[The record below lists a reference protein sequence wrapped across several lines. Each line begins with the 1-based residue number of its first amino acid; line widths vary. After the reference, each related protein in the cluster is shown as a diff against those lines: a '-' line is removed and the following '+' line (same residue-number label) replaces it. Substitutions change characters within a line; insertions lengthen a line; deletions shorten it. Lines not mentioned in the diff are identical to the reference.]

1 MLGRYALAC
10 LIGIACG
17 VANGAYLLLL
27 LHVISV
33 TRGAWRTLLSASWLV
48 LAGWPVPVVMF
59 VVLRPLA
66 ANEALCFVYSWVPL
80 SIGAVIW
87 YLRTHPYPL
96 KIEWGKRRQH
106 GEHGAV
112 PACLEIRPSP
122 AEEKAVRSGR
132 GLRFSVAAAGCGAG
146 LALYLLLS
154 RGAFLHY
161 YLTAL
166 YCGVGLALY
175 LLTLLHAIR
184 VARGRWRGFLR
195 RLGLSPIVLYFAT
208 GLAFRVAGMK
218 LGVADDWA
226 AGLGIPFL
234 LGAPLIGTAI
244 WYVSK
249 RSSRK
254 STEPTRDG
262 V

>member
-80 SIGAVIW
+80 SLGAMVW
-87 YLRTHPYPL
+87 YLHTHPNPL
-96 KIEWGKRRQH
+96 QIGGRRHDQH
-106 GEHGAV
+106 DG
-112 PACLEIRPSP
+112 PSP
-122 AEEKAVRSGR
+122 APACSQTQLSLVEREAVRLPHGHCW
-132 GLRFSVAAAGCGAG
+132 FVAAVGCGAG
-146 LALYLLLS
+146 LAFYLLLS

-161 YLTAL
+161 YLAAL

-175 LLTLLHAIR
+175 LLILLHAIR

-195 RLGLSPIVLYFAT
+195 RLWLSAIVLYFAT
-208 GLAFRVAGMK
+208 GLAFRVAGTK

-226 AGLGIPFL
+226 AALGIPFL